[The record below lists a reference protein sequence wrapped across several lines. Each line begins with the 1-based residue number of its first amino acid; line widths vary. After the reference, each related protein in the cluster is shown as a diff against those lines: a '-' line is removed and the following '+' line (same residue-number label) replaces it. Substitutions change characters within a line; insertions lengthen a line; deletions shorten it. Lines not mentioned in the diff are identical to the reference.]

1 MNTEQSINYIESA
14 QKQFEYY
21 KLLGEKTMAQLS
33 DDELFWQANAASNSV
48 AIIVKHL
55 WGNMRSRWVDFLTSD
70 GEKEWRN
77 RDTEFEADIKTR
89 EELMQKWEEGWQT
102 VFGALASITPNN
114 FDTIVYIRNMGHT
127 ISEAI
132 NRQMAHYA
140 YHVGQIVFLGKLL
153 KGDQWQ
159 SLSIAKGE
167 SKAYN
172 DAKFA
177 QPKRQAHFTQEFLNN
192 KEEK

>member
-1 MNTEQSINYIESA
+1 MNTEQSSNYLASA
-14 QKQFEYY
+14 RKQFEYY

-33 DDELFWQANAASNSV
+33 DDELFWQANTASNSV

-77 RDTEFEADIKTR
+77 RDTEFEADIENR

-102 VFGALASITPNN
+102 VFGALASITPAN

-127 ISEAI
+127 ISEAV

-140 YHVGQIVFLGKLL
+140 YHVGQMVFLGKLL

-172 DAKFA
+172 DDKFA
-177 QPKRQAHFTQEFLNN
+177 QPKRQAHFTQGII
-192 KEEK
+192 

>member
-1 MNTEQSINYIESA
+1 MNTEQSSNYLTSA
-14 QKQFEYY
+14 HKQFEYY

-33 DDELFWQANAASNSV
+33 DDELFWQANATSNSI

-70 GEKEWRN
+70 GEKEWRD

-102 VFGALASITPNN
+102 VFGALASITPAN

-127 ISEAI
+127 ISEAV

-140 YHVGQIVFLGKLL
+140 YHVGQMVFLGKLL

-167 SKAYN
+167 SKTYN
-172 DAKFA
+172 AAKFA
-177 QPKRQAHFTQEFLNN
+177 QPKRQAHFTQDFLNN
-192 KEEK
+192 KEEE